1 MTPVHRATLIVQRLA
16 ILPSDQ
22 KRTVEMIAAAIA
34 AAVLAENKRVI
45 QLAKMFIM
53 SDKDRAHLINT
64 AIRAEKEAWLAA
76 CREVAGWYPEGVFDP
91 DGQTLDAKSA
101 AMARLTV
108 KNVQE
113 TRARRAQDEGE

>member
-1 MTPVHRATLIVQRLA
+1 MTPEEWVEWIREETLKRFEAGEMDEA
-16 ILPSDQ
+16 IPTNRRVLID
-22 KRTVEMIAAAIA
+22 AIA
-34 AAVLAENKRVI
+34 AAVLAER
-45 QLAKMFIM
+45 
-53 SDKDRAHLINT
+53 
-64 AIRAEKEAWLAA
+64 EAWLAA

-113 TRARRAQDEGE
+113 TRARIAQEEGEK